1 MPGVSVSALWASDA
15 DLAEKVH
22 KQEHE
27 RRHVRGLRLVALAF
41 STLGVVYGDIG
52 TSPLYVY
59 GAVFPDGA
67 PADEKRILGVAS
79 TIFWTLTSIVLVK
92 YIIFTMQA
100 DDNGEGGIFA
110 LYALICRACNIRS
123 GTRVTETDL
132 SLTQYQAGQPKHG
145 SRIAAA
151 LRSKLERSR
160 VAQTVLLLVVLLASN
175 MIISDGVLTP
185 AISVVSAIEGI
196 QFQTGISRGAITGIS
211 MGILVGLFMLQ
222 SIGTQRVSFLFS
234 PAMLLWFIVN
244 ATLGIYN
251 ICRHGGPGIFRA
263 LSPHYMYYF
272 WSGDASGAWKALG
285 NVMLCVTGA
294 EALYA
299 DMGHFNSLSIRLSF
313 ITVVYPSLVLT
324 YLGQTAMIVQNPAAA
339 AAAYW
344 ESVPSPVLWPVVVLA
359 TAAAIIASQ
368 ALITGAFSIVQQA
381 IAMNA
386 FPRLTV
392 RHTST
397 HIMGQV
403 YIPEVN
409 WLLLIGAL
417 VVVGIFQTSAKI
429 GNAYGLAVITVMLLD
444 TTLFVIVALT
454 AWEWNVVAA
463 GGFWVFFTFITG
475 AFLSSNLSKVPKG
488 AWFSL
493 VLAFILSCITYL
505 WHWGQKKKLQYI
517 RDNKILLRDLYEVD
531 PAGPNKAGD
540 GGAVA
545 TWRGLLR
552 PSSNSFAAS
561 SESGAQAAQ
570 PLQALRLTGTDRPV
584 ARVPGIGV
592 YYNELLLGVPPV
604 LERFMSLVPALHEVV
619 IFLTVRTVPVP
630 FVLPEERL
638 LVRRLRFDG
647 FYHVVA
653 RYGYMDEIN
662 HDHAFMD
669 AVIEEI
675 HEYLD
680 PATGVLD
687 LSAEAASRQAAATL
701 GKDVQLSPIAS
712 EDVEKGLPA
721 PAPGHVGR
729 ESSVQRSSV
738 VHVDASESLTASA
751 GRQMR
756 SSLAVQ
762 LFDLR
767 RSASLS
773 VYSEPAGA
781 SGPSREGVRG
791 GRPGG
796 PRNLQRSTTITLAV
810 PLVDENASLH
820 GGGEGD
826 KAEPQ
831 APWVQMPSQV
841 RRVRARMLG
850 LPEKEAL
857 ASPGSPTP
865 AAADGDELH
874 SLPLPP
880 RPGRPPLPQLDSTKS
895 LPLVRGQ
902 AGRRVPLYRVQRAMA
917 AAAAETE
924 AAPQQQV
931 QAPPLSPPQAT
942 PTSTLTPAAAAR
954 LGQQL
959 WQRLQQGR
967 LQDRLQRL
975 SADSRATGAS
985 GPADRQQSLPAAGET
1000 ERHNLVPRSE
1010 SVERRSQDG
1019 GRAETVLTEDMV
1031 GTEAAGQPMD
1041 SAAARRQLFQMQSN
1055 AGVAASQ
1062 LEDRY
1067 AAERQ
1072 LLLAARQRGIVF
1084 LLGRSSLRADPGSN
1098 WLKVLLLET
1107 LYGTL
1112 VANCRPTTRM
1122 YQIPRESLLSIG
1134 VDFQL

>member
-1 MPGVSVSALWASDA
+1 MPDVSVSSLWASDA
-15 DLAEKVH
+15 DLACKVQ
-22 KQEHE
+22 KQDHE
-27 RRHVRGLRLVALAF
+27 RRHARGLRLLALAF

-79 TIFWTLTSIVLVK
+79 TIFWTLTMIVLVK

-123 GTRVTETDL
+123 GTRMMEADL
-132 SLTQYQAGQPKHG
+132 SLAQYQAGRPQGG

-151 LRSKLERSR
+151 LRSKLERSAVSR
-160 VAQTVLLLVVLLASN
+160 TVLLVVVLLAAS

-196 QFQTGISRGAITGIS
+196 QFQTGISRDAVTGIS
-211 MGILVGLFMLQ
+211 MGILVALFALQ
-222 SIGTQRVSFLFS
+222 SVGTQRVSFLFS
-234 PAMLLWFIVN
+234 PAVLLWFIVN

-251 ICRHGGPGIFRA
+251 ICRYGGPSIFRA

-272 WSGDASGAWKALG
+272 WSGDASGAWKDLG
-285 NVMLCVTGA
+285 SIMLAVTGA

-299 DMGHFNSLSIRLSF
+299 DMGHFNANSIRVSF
-313 ITVVYPSLVLT
+313 LTVVYPSLTLT
-324 YLGQTAMIVQNPAAA
+324 YLGQTAMIVQNPATSS
-339 AAAYW
+339 AAYW

-359 TAAAIIASQ
+359 TSAAIIASQ

-381 IAMNA
+381 IAMDA
-386 FPRLTV
+386 FPRVTV
-392 RHTST
+392 RYTST
-397 HIMGQV
+397 RIMGQV
-403 YIPEVN
+403 YIPEIN

-417 VVVGIFQTSAKI
+417 IVVGVFKTSATI
-429 GNAYGLAVITVMLLD
+429 GHAYGLAIITVMLLD
-444 TTLFVIVALT
+444 TSLFVIVALT
-454 AWEWNVVAA
+454 AWEWNTVAA
-463 GGFWVFFTFITG
+463 GAFWLFFTFVTG

-493 VLAFILSCITYL
+493 ALSGILTCIIHL

-552 PSSNSFAAS
+552 PSSNSLPAS
-561 SESGAQAAQ
+561 SESGTQAAQ
-570 PLQALRLTGTDRPV
+570 ALQALRLTGTDRPV
-584 ARVPGIGV
+584 SRVPGIGV

-630 FVLPEERL
+630 YVLPEERL

-669 AVIEEI
+669 AVLKEI
-675 HEYLD
+675 YEYLD
-680 PATGVLD
+680 PTEVMALP
-687 LSAEAASRQAAATL
+687 AEAAVQAAVV
-701 GKDVQLSPIAS
+701 DEVVQAGTDI
-712 EDVEKGLPA
+712 EKGL
-721 PAPGHVGR
+721 
-729 ESSVQRSSV
+729 V
-738 VHVDASESLTASA
+738 VASA
-751 GRQMR
+751 VD
-756 SSLAVQ
+756 SC
-762 LFDLR
+762 
-767 RSASLS
+767 
-773 VYSEPAGA
+773 
-781 SGPSREGVRG
+781 
-791 GRPGG
+791 GRPGEA
-796 PRNLQRSTTITLAV
+796 PNPARPHTIPLTMSTE
-810 PLVDENASLH
+810 DEDTTVH
-820 GGGEGD
+820 GGGEFG
-826 KAEPQ
+826 KAESQ

-850 LPEKEAL
+850 LPEKEA
-857 ASPGSPTP
+857 PPP
-865 AAADGDELH
+865 PEQH
-874 SLPLPP
+874 SLPLPASLA
-880 RPGRPPLPQLDSTKS
+880 RPPLPHIDSTNS
-895 LPLVRGQ
+895 LPLAGGQ
-902 AGRRVPLYRVQRAMA
+902 SGKRVPLYRVQRAMA
-917 AAAAETE
+917 AAAAE
-924 AAPQQQV
+924 AA
-931 QAPPLSPPQAT
+931 
-942 PTSTLTPAAAAR
+942 
-954 LGQQL
+954 
-959 WQRLQQGR
+959 QQGGE
-967 LQDRLQRL
+967 L
-975 SADSRATGAS
+975 RATGAS
-985 GPADRQQSLPAAGET
+985 GPADMHHLSA
-1000 ERHNLVPRSE
+1000 RSE
-1010 SVERRSQDG
+1010 SIGRRSQDG

-1031 GTEAAGQPMD
+1031 GTEAASQTMD
-1041 SAAARRQLFQMQSN
+1041 SATARKQLFRMQSY
-1055 AGVAASQ
+1055 AGMAASQ

-1084 LLGRSSLRADPGSN
+1084 LLGRSSLRAEPGSN

-1107 LYGTL
+1107 LYSTL
-1112 VANCRPTTRM
+1112 VANCRPTTRV